1 MEARKT
7 SEGRGAEHLQESP
20 TRLLKSIKKR
30 VAELSQLGPEII
42 GSLCSRPGKCKNPD
56 CDCHKGVPMHLSWQL
71 TSTEKGRTK
80 TVYVPLA
87 ALDKVQEWAKNH
99 KLGRKL
105 RKEVSDLCERYLRT
119 VVPRERAVRRR
130 NALEKPLTEGEE

>member
-1 MEARKT
+1 MKTRKT
-7 SEGRGAEHLQESP
+7 IEVRAGGHLQESP
-20 TRLLKSIKKR
+20 VRLLKSIEKR
-30 VAELSQLGPEII
+30 VAELSKLGPEII

-87 ALDKVQEWAKNH
+87 ALDKVQEWAENH
-99 KLGRKL
+99 KRGREL

-130 NALEKPLTEGEE
+130 NAPEKSLKGQEE

>member
-1 MEARKT
+1 MDHQQERMVKMTAKKT
-7 SEGRGAEHLQESP
+7 SEVRGGGHQQDSP
-20 TRLLKSIKKR
+20 RRLLKSIGKR

-80 TVYVPLA
+80 TVYVPLDG
-87 ALDKVQEWAKNH
+87 LD
-99 KLGRKL
+99 
-105 RKEVSDLCERYLRT
+105 
-119 VVPRERAVRRR
+119 
-130 NALEKPLTEGEE
+130 